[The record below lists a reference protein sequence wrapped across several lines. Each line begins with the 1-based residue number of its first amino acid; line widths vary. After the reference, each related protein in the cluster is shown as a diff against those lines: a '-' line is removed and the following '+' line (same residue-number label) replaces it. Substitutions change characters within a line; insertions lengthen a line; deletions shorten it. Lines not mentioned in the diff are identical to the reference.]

1 DALQPWRGA
10 WPGWRPRVEHAKCV
24 DAADVPRFASI
35 GVIASMQPVHAVS
48 DRAVADVEWRGRTA
62 QAYAW
67 GALHRAG
74 AVLAFGSDAA
84 VETPARTGG
93 TAPAPRGRAQAG
105 WHP

>member
-74 AVLAFGSDAA
+74 AVLAFGSDAP
-84 VETPARTGG
+84 VENPDPTRGIDAATRWRARTG
-93 TAPAPRGRAQAG
+93 
-105 WHP
+105 W